1 MGRNSASVKVGD
13 GLRAIS
19 IKELIDSL
27 QKEFR
32 ASTNSLIGR
41 RKKGHEWTR
50 EPSLSTANGREWTRI
65 VNRVAGMIDWREAA
79 LARDGWISR
88 IGYGACLAQKCV
100 QQAAP
105 ANVASV

>member
-32 ASTNSLIGR
+32 ASTNSLIGLQ
-41 RKKGHEWTR
+41 KNHR
-50 EPSLSTANGREWTRI
+50 EPKKTQPRMDTNGRE
-65 VNRVAGMIDWREAA
+65 
-79 LARDGWISR
+79 
-88 IGYGACLAQKCV
+88 
-100 QQAAP
+100 
-105 ANVASV
+105 